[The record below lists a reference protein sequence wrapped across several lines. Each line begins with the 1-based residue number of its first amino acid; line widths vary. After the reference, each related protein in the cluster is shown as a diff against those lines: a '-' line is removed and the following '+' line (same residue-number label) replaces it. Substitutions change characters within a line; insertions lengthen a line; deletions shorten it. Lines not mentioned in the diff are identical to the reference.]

1 MNLLELKKEII
12 DLGFEEDSV
21 SSDTE
26 YRHKFVTAINRAIDF
41 INTTVRPYVKC
52 LSVEGEE
59 MYDMAVLVDDFVDFY
74 GRPKF
79 AENGVRKPL
88 VNFSIEGKTKLFT
101 NGNTGL
107 IDIYYKA
114 YPTRVTETTVDD
126 FEIQLDRLVLP
137 LIAPLASYFIW
148 LDDDDVKAVMHYN
161 LYDSKLQEILMN
173 SGTPSAV
180 SFSGGVAWHR

>member
-12 DLGFEEDSV
+12 DLGFEEDGIDAES
-21 SSDTE
+21 E
-26 YRHKFVTAINRAIDF
+26 YKHKFITAINRAIDF

-59 MYDMAVLVDDFVDFY
+59 MYDMAVLAEDFVDFF
-74 GRPKF
+74 GRPKIT
-79 AENGVRKPL
+79 ENGVRKPL
-88 VNFSIEGKTKLFT
+88 TNFVIEGKTKLFT

-114 YPTRVTETTVDD
+114 YPTRITEETSDD
-126 FEIQLDRLVLP
+126 FEIELDRLVLP
-137 LIAPLASYFIW
+137 LITPLAAYFIW
-148 LDDDDVKAVMHYN
+148 LDDDDVKAVMYYN

-180 SFSGGVAWHR
+180 SFSGGVKWHR